1 VVHQTK
7 DFFESSFIMSRR

>member
-7 DFFESSFIMSRR
+7 DFFESSFIVSRR